1 MRQKVLKFS
10 TSFAT
15 VLTALLAGEAATG
28 YSAKAE
34 TFAIRWTAFDVVPK
48 ADRLAVSAKATETSV
63 VFFNDPKAALTI
75 ATKIQFASGEES
87 ASKVRDVPHD
97 ERARQ
102 DKPDNSKKK
111 KLMIGC
117 EPSFSPVTT
126 PSMATVTGRC
136 LAQAQETKFAGLVR

>member
-1 MRQKVLKFS
+1 MRHKVLKFS

-15 VLTALLAGEAATG
+15 VLTAVLAGEAATG
-28 YSAKAE
+28 PSAYAE
-34 TFAIRWTAFDVVPK
+34 TFAVRWTAFDVVQK
-48 ADRLAVSAKATETSV
+48 ADRLAVPAKATETSV
-63 VFFNDPKAALTI
+63 VFFNNPKAALTI
-75 ATKIQFASGEES
+75 ATKIQFASGDES

-102 DKPDNSKKK
+102 DKPDSNKKK
-111 KLMIGC
+111 KIMIGC

-136 LAQAQETKFAGLVR
+136 LAQAKETKFAGLAR

>member
-1 MRQKVLKFS
+1 MRHKVLKFS

-28 YSAKAE
+28 PSAYAE
-34 TFAIRWTAFDVVPK
+34 TFAVRWTAFDVVQK
-48 ADRLAVSAKATETSV
+48 ADRLAVPAKATETSV
-63 VFFNDPKAALTI
+63 VFFNNPKAALTI
-75 ATKIQFASGEES
+75 ATKIQFASGDES

-102 DKPDNSKKK
+102 DKPDSNKKK
-111 KLMIGC
+111 KIMIGC

-136 LAQAQETKFAGLVR
+136 LAQAKETKFAGLAR

>member
-1 MRQKVLKFS
+1 MRHKVLKFS

-28 YSAKAE
+28 PSAYAE
-34 TFAIRWTAFDVVPK
+34 TFAVRWTAFDVVQK
-48 ADRLAVSAKATETSV
+48 ADRLAVPAKATV
-63 VFFNDPKAALTI
+63 VFFNNPKAALTI
-75 ATKIQFASGEES
+75 ATKIQFASGDES

-102 DKPDNSKKK
+102 DKPDSNKKK
-111 KLMIGC
+111 KIMIGC

-136 LAQAQETKFAGLVR
+136 LAQAKETKFAGLAR